1 MKRNYQNPSA
11 EKWFYGLAENPA
23 GFPFS
28 FVYGGKC
35 YEGFSEEKFDLINCN
50 ILKDEKSES
59 REFCFGLK
67 GDVLQVSLLFTF
79 YPAYGISEWTVW
91 FENTGDQDS
100 EILEDVKSTL
110 TFAGKKPVL
119 KGILGDHENQYRAYS
134 TDLTKEEVHFL
145 SDSGRATHVNFPYF
159 NLEYGDGGA
168 MLVIGWAGT
177 WTADFTSKGDV
188 TTYTARSV
196 YNLCSYLKPG
206 EKIRTALFVYAPY
219 AVRDEYYSTNFWRS
233 WFMDCNL
240 PAENAAGK
248 KAEPF
253 STCCLCYDTGLPN
266 SDGSISE
273 RYYTWK
279 PSMEKMIEVGAKVD
293 VRWFDAGWYTAPDG
307 SSPQKDWWGT
317 VGTWELDP
325 VKWPGKTFLESTE
338 FARENGMKTMMWFE
352 PERITDVDS
361 LVKNHGYDPS
371 WAIRLEGSNAI
382 SNNIGIPE
390 CYEWTVNRICKVLRE
405 NKVEI
410 YREDNNSDP
419 ARLWK
424 YLDDGEGENRTG
436 ITECRFIEGHYRM
449 WDDIIACTL
458 SFGGAGFVDS
468 CASGGG
474 RNDLESMRR
483 GIPILRSDADRTT
496 TALRLSMTTAFNRWI
511 PFCGAN
517 TREKVGQLDPTGR
530 SDVYTWRA
538 SYLAALNVDSQFVE
552 DAGQDFSVL
561 TFGLNEWKK
570 VNPYILKEFYVLT
583 PWHDEFDRSGFTAY
597 SFWDPEAEKGVCL
610 IFRMEDCEEDTVQI
624 SQPFAEKEASYILK
638 NEDTKEEW
646 CVCGEELSELKT
658 VLSEKRS
665 SALIWIEKK

>member
-1 MKRNYQNPSA
+1 MKRNYQNPTA
-11 EKWFYGLAENPA
+11 ERWFREMTEDLSK
-23 GFPFS
+23 FPFS
-28 FVYGGKC
+28 FVYDGIHYDGFGK
-35 YEGFSEEKFDLINCN
+35 EDFHLISSTEEKTE
-50 ILKDEKSES
+50 KDETK
-59 REFCFGLK
+59 EFCFGLQEE
-67 GDVLQVSLLFTF
+67 LQVTLKFTY
-79 YPAYGISEWTVW
+79 YPAYGVSEWTVW
-91 FENTGDQDS
+91 FENTGTQDS
-100 EILEDVKSTL
+100 NILEDVRSTL
-110 TFAGKKPVL
+110 TFTGETPVL
-119 KGILGDHENQYRAYS
+119 KGILGDHENQYKMYA

-159 NLEYGDGGA
+159 NLEYGNGGA
-168 MLVIGWAGT
+168 ILVIGWAGT
-177 WTADFTSKGDV
+177 WMADFCAEDEV

-196 YNLCSYLKPG
+196 YNLKTFLKPG

-219 AVRDEYYSTNFWRS
+219 TKRDEAYAANFWRS
-233 WFMDCNL
+233 WFVDCNL
-240 PAENAAGK
+240 PAEN
-248 KAEPF
+248 PF

-325 VKWPGKTFLESTE
+325 VKWPGKTFLESTD
-338 FARENGMKTMMWFE
+338 FAREHNMKTMMWFE

-361 LVKNHGYDPS
+361 LVKNHGYNPD

-390 CYEWTVNRICKVLRE
+390 CYDWTVNRICKVLRE

-419 ARLWK
+419 ASLWK
-424 YLDDGEGENRTG
+424 YLDGKEGEGRTG
-436 ITECRFIEGHYRM
+436 ITECRFIDGHYRM
-449 WDDIIACTL
+449 WDDIIACTK
-458 SFGGAGFVDS
+458 SFGGSGFVDS

-483 GIPILRSDADRTT
+483 GVPILRSDSDRTT
-496 TALRLSMTTAFNRWI
+496 TSLRLSMTTAFNRWI

-517 TREKVGQLDPTGR
+517 TREKVGQLDPTGK

-538 SYLAALNVDSQFVE
+538 SYLPALNVDSQFVY
-552 DAGQDFSVL
+552 DPTQDFSIL

-570 VNPYILKEFYVLT
+570 VNPYLLKEFYVMT
-583 PWHDEFDRSGFTAY
+583 PWHKEEERDGFTAY
-597 SFWDPEAEKGVCL
+597 SFWDPEREKGVL
-610 IFRMEDCEEDTVQI
+610 FLFRMEECEKEALDIAV
-624 SQPFAEKEASYILK
+624 PFAENDGDYRLTDEDSGESRIVKGKELADMQFFLA
-638 NEDTKEEW
+638 
-646 CVCGEELSELKT
+646 
-658 VLSEKRS
+658 EKRT
-665 SALIWIEKK
+665 ARLVWIEKVQ